1 MSKPIRDHYTATA
14 IALHW
19 LIALLLLGQFAFGL
33 VLDDIPR
40 GTPARGLYVNL
51 HKSSGIVIGLLIVLR
66 IAWRLKHTPP
76 PLPAGMPTWQRTA
89 ARFSHVALYLCMLA
103 LPLSG
108 YLASNFSKHGIKFF
122 NLVRLPPWGPD
133 DKTLYAFF
141 NGTHHV
147 AALLLAL
154 FVGLHVLAVAKH
166 MLIDRDGLLWRMW
179 PRRAERGIHPHPELP
194 VESR

>member
-1 MSKPIRDHYTATA
+1 MHMSIRDRYTTTA

-33 VLDDIPR
+33 MLEDIPR
-40 GTPARGLYVNL
+40 GTPERGIYV
-51 HKSSGIVIGLLIVLR
+51 GLLIVLR
-66 IAWRLKHTPP
+66 IVWRLTHRPP
-76 PLPAGMPTWQRTA
+76 PLPGRMPVWQRHA
-89 ARFSHVALYLCMLA
+89 ARFSHVVLYLCMLA

-108 YLASNFSKHGIKFF
+108 YLASNFSKHGVKFF
-122 NLVRLPPWGPD
+122 NVVRMPPWGPEN
-133 DKTLYAFF
+133 KALYAFF

-147 AALLLAL
+147 AALLLAV

-179 PRRAERGIHPHPELP
+179 PRRPERNIHPHPDLP
-194 VESR
+194 LEPR

>member
-1 MSKPIRDHYTATA
+1 MRDHYTRTS

-33 VLDDIPR
+33 MLEDIPR
-40 GTPARGLYVNL
+40 GTPERGIYVNL

-66 IAWRLKHTPP
+66 IVWRLTHQPP
-76 PLPAGMPTWQRTA
+76 PLPASMPAWQRHA
-89 ARFSHVALYLCMLA
+89 GRFGHAVLYLCMLA

-108 YLASNFSKHGIKFF
+108 YLASNFSKYGVKFF
-122 NLVRLPPWGPD
+122 NVVHLPPWGPE

-147 AALLLAL
+147 AALLLAV
-154 FVGLHVLAVAKH
+154 FVALHVLAVAKH

-179 PRRAERGIHPHPELP
+179 PRRTKRGMHPHPDLP
-194 VESR
+194 LETR